1 MLHCCVVVFVLAT
14 KLPSPTQA
22 EAAAFLRRL
31 QVFMRSES
39 PSILIENGSENRQ
52 GLIVLKIKDPLEGIR
67 YLTRLQPWHICQ
79 LLVSDSGAEAA

>member
-1 MLHCCVVVFVLAT
+1 
-14 KLPSPTQA
+14 
-22 EAAAFLRRL
+22 
-31 QVFMRSES
+31 MRSES